1 MGCAASEEDDPLLKK
16 GKPAMAPIKLSV
28 KDKLNESQMMSPANM
43 DLRSSRQLSNKNRAL
58 DAALFDMAAI
68 NNEIA
73 D

>member
-1 MGCAASEEDDPLLKK
+1 
-16 GKPAMAPIKLSV
+16 
-28 KDKLNESQMMSPANM
+28 MSPANM

-73 D
+73 ENEDLDLAIAERQI